1 MPKKFGKQQHQ
12 QTDFPP
18 LLFTMGEL
26 DLVFR
31 IDFREDDL
39 EKLESENKSGEKESK
54 EGNNNYYKLEDINTL
69 KDLSFIK
76 ENEDLWDRI
85 KLKPGNDN
93 IKLLLIGNKNSKKK
107 VQIEYICFGRP
118 KFEEDNEYF
127 EEIFEHVTNRNG
139 LFINK
144 TPLDEGGRFSLKIEM
159 RYGKET
165 KTIQIG
171 STVEEAKKE
180 TQKEGAEETKNNEEE
195 NKEENQ
201 DEEEEEEEE
210 DDYEE
215 NEAMQQKLIP
225 KFKRSKSVLCNLEPS
240 SSKYSMVYLN
250 YEDFSKIPGNFKI
263 GDMIEL
269 LTHFKKRNSTIFINY
284 YKKEANIQSKEEEEA
299 KDKEKS
305 KEKEKD
311 SIEKQKSKKKELIKE
326 IKNLNKLYYIT
337 DIYFFDCEQAVKL
350 FDTHYK
356 LFTRDE
362 SRKTITKSKLYDYF
376 IKGIASGTENE
387 VHGDKAGLFLDEFNK
402 FLIVRASRKSA
413 NKKEYDSQPYPK
425 VNHKN
430 LKMVTE
436 YKELI
441 KKNKDECYTLF
452 ISSLVIS
459 MAGGAPKCLLP
470 EIVYPSYLI
479 GVELVKRKIE
489 CMKNKMPIPND
500 DNLYRVKINLKA

>member
-1 MPKKFGKQQHQ
+1 MQKKFGKQQHQ

-54 EGNNNYYKLEDINTL
+54 EENNNYYKLEDINTL

-180 TQKEGAEETKNNEEE
+180 TQKEGAEETKNNESD
-195 NKEENQ
+195 KIIS
-201 DEEEEEEEE
+201 DEE
-210 DDYEE
+210 
-215 NEAMQQKLIP
+215 QRRKQRRK
-225 KFKRSKSVLCNLEPS
+225 
-240 SSKYSMVYLN
+240 
-250 YEDFSKIPGNFKI
+250 PGRRRR
-263 GDMIEL
+263 GRRGRRL
-269 LTHFKKRNSTIFINY
+269 R
-284 YKKEANIQSKEEEEA
+284 
-299 KDKEKS
+299 
-305 KEKEKD
+305 
-311 SIEKQKSKKKELIKE
+311 
-326 IKNLNKLYYIT
+326 
-337 DIYFFDCEQAVKL
+337 
-350 FDTHYK
+350 
-356 LFTRDE
+356 
-362 SRKTITKSKLYDYF
+362 RK
-376 IKGIASGTENE
+376 
-387 VHGDKAGLFLDEFNK
+387 
-402 FLIVRASRKSA
+402 
-413 NKKEYDSQPYPK
+413 
-425 VNHKN
+425 
-430 LKMVTE
+430 
-436 YKELI
+436 
-441 KKNKDECYTLF
+441 
-452 ISSLVIS
+452 
-459 MAGGAPKCLLP
+459 
-470 EIVYPSYLI
+470 
-479 GVELVKRKIE
+479 
-489 CMKNKMPIPND
+489 
-500 DNLYRVKINLKA
+500 